1 MRLNMR
7 AAIMAVFLSIL
18 AGQPSQAQSKFDWDD
33 LGAEFC
39 RLTQAGDMAGLL
51 DLVTPELSSEIRR
64 AASTTQIQSARTLFQ
79 SYTNEVPVCEART
92 RNAALV
98 EIVRGVPG
106 GAPTWREY
114 LVITPIADGTMRVD
128 DVLFATR
135 RSDTLRARLAQLA
148 R

>member
-1 MRLNMR
+1 MRRDIR
-7 AAIMAVFLSIL
+7 AAIMALALSGL
-18 AGQPSQAQSKFDWDD
+18 ASHGAEAQSKFNWDD

-64 AASTTQIQSARTLFQ
+64 AAASGQIQPARTLFQ
-79 SYTNEVPVCEART
+79 SYTNEVPVCQAST
-92 RNAALV
+92 RNAAIV

-106 GAPTWREY
+106 GSPSWREY
-114 LVITPIADGTMRVD
+114 LVITPVADGTMRVD

-135 RSDTLRARLAQLA
+135 RSDTLRSRLAQLA